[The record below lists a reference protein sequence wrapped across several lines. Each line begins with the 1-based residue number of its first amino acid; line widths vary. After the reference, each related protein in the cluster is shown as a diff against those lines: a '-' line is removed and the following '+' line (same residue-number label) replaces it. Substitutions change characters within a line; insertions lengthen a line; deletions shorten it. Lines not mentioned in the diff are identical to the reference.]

1 MKQPYDLEQ
10 INTMSWMRFPL
21 IIGVVLAH
29 CNLYALVE
37 AWDGTTPELPEWL
50 IFIFKYTYWIIF
62 PPRVPTLFIISGYFF
77 FRSQQKRDVHFFTDK
92 FKRRLHSLLIPYIVW
107 NAIAITTMFIRYD
120 IIEGL
125 DYSATDYLS
134 GFWSSSINNNG
145 LPANNPLWFM
155 RNLMAVSLLSPIIY
169 YLIKNKYGFVTVA
182 TITICYIFNIH
193 IPIYRTCIET
203 ILFFTVGAYI
213 AIHNIRITTIPRV
226 IGLSALLLYVPVQ
239 LMMIGINSNNHF
251 IYCFNLITGFI
262 KITAI
267 FYLISYLFRKNIL
280 KPVPLLSNMSFTLYA
295 LHGIIIGPIIMVL
308 YRLSGNTDN
317 PLALLGIYIA
327 TPLIIL
333 VCTYV
338 FYKTITRYTPMI
350 AKIVTGNRR

>member
-1 MKQPYDLEQ
+1 M
-10 INTMSWMRFPL
+10 
-21 IIGVVLAH
+21 
-29 CNLYALVE
+29 
-37 AWDGTTPELPEWL
+37 
-50 IFIFKYTYWIIF
+50 
-62 PPRVPTLFIISGYFF
+62 
-77 FRSQQKRDVHFFTDK
+77 
-92 FKRRLHSLLIPYIVW
+92 
-107 NAIAITTMFIRYD
+107 
-120 IIEGL
+120 
-125 DYSATDYLS
+125 
-134 GFWSSSINNNG
+134 
-145 LPANNPLWFM
+145 
-155 RNLMAVSLLSPIIY
+155 
-169 YLIKNKYGFVTVA
+169 TVA